1 MTPFPQIFELFP
13 QIEAQIECLWLSSHL
28 SAITYW
34 TGSQQMNTKLAL
46 RNFFMNEK
54 KETLLLFFPS
64 FFLSKR
70 NFLLK
75 SEGNICRSLKRGRGK
90 RRFDIF
96 FIASYLKI
104 DGQVVENR

>member
-13 QIEAQIECLWLSSHL
+13 QIEALIEQKGLWLSSHL
-28 SAITYW
+28 FANTYW

-64 FFLSKR
+64 FFSQKAKLPVK
-70 NFLLK
+70 K
-75 SEGNICRSLKRGRGK
+75 
-90 RRFDIF
+90 
-96 FIASYLKI
+96 
-104 DGQVVENR
+104 